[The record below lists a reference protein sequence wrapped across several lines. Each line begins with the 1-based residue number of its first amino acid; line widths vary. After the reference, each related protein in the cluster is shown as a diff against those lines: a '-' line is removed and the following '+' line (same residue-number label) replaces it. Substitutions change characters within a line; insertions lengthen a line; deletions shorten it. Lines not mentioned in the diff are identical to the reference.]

1 MNRESDNDAGA
12 SGWSLA
18 QLVSDPLIG
27 LVMQSD
33 GVERH
38 SIELLFERLARER
51 RCSHGD
57 AEARALRAGLDD
69 RPRAAAASHPCAPEY
84 RGWRPRQDS
93 NLRPL
98 A

>member
-1 MNRESDNDAGA
+1 MNRESDGEAGA

-33 GVERH
+33 GVDRH

-51 RCSHGD
+51 RFSHCG
-57 AEARALRAGLDD
+57 AE
-69 RPRAAAASHPCAPEY
+69 PRAPGATRWA
-84 RGWRPRQDS
+84 R
-93 NLRPL
+93 
-98 A
+98 